1 MAPLLQRPAYP
12 WRADEATQKPAAS
25 SRRVHGRKVRCY
37 ARDRSETES
46 SRRAPPRLQ
55 GSKTRSAGRGAHAH
69 VVACKCVGRRATR
82 RPFFRRG
89 RGRGRGH
96 RRRARRPGVRGL
108 PESNGSRAL
117 AVAPAG
123 GRDVSP
129 FTEGTHVT
137 ATGARGRPIAEGG
150 TRCRGADSSFV
161 GFRLRRQPRDET
173 HNTYGRKRPHPNLI
187 SQFAGAR
194 IFGGYNDVDFG

>member
-1 MAPLLQRPAYP
+1 MPPLLQRPAYP

-25 SRRVHGRKVRCY
+25 SRRVHGRKVRCS
-37 ARDRSETES
+37 ARDRDREQSMS
-46 SRRAPPRLQ
+46 KHLQ

-69 VVACKCVGRRATR
+69 VVACMCVGRRATR
-82 RPFFRRG
+82 RPFFR
-89 RGRGRGH
+89 RGRGH

-137 ATGARGRPIAEGG
+137 ATGARAAGPANHARKAEPGAAARTPLLLASGSGGSRATRHIIHTDGSVPI
-150 TRCRGADSSFV
+150 
-161 GFRLRRQPRDET
+161 Q
-173 HNTYGRKRPHPNLI
+173 I
-187 SQFAGAR
+187 
-194 IFGGYNDVDFG
+194 